1 MQGSSCSYRWW
12 VHGSIIMPPLSPLQ
26 LFGGQQNCIKEE
38 SDCNELRKGNE
49 NNQVNLY
56 TGGHGM
62 ERSVKLK
69 LFHIYN
75 HGVAQSCIL
84 HPNLSDAALCTRHM
98 LLFFINKQILLLI
111 QNTYINSNMEKKYF
125 WQVHKDQIY

>member
-26 LFGGQQNCIKEE
+26 LFGGQQNGIKEE
-38 SDCNELRKGNE
+38 SDCNELRERNE
-49 NNQVNLY
+49 NHQVNLY
-56 TGGHGM
+56 TGGRGM

-69 LFHIYN
+69 PFHIYN

-84 HPNLSDAALCTRHM
+84 CPNLLDAALCTKHM
-98 LLFFINKQILLLI
+98 LFFFVNKRILI
-111 QNTYINSNMEKKYF
+111 QDAAINSHMKKTHLKQKVYN
-125 WQVHKDQIY
+125 QINT